1 MNATAIVCA
10 RVTASRSS
18 LQTQFFGRKNEME
31 YSQLQTGNIL
41 LNTMP
46 PDDYALLEPHFHR
59 IHLPA
64 RFQLHEAGRK
74 IDHVYFPEDGV
85 ISIVAVALDGKQ
97 CEVGL
102 FGREG
107 MSETATVMGTDHSPF
122 EAYVQ
127 AVGVSAMRL
136 PTTVLTRA
144 MIERTTLRLH
154 LLKYGQA
161 MTIQLSS
168 SIAAAGQT
176 IDQRLAR
183 WLLMFHDRV
192 EGDTLPL
199 THDLIAIMLNVRRP
213 GVTEAISA
221 LSDNHLITATRGKI
235 AINDRPG
242 LERLA
247 AGGYGLAEAEYERLV
262 GVALRRHPTD
272 PHRRNIGGR
281 SAAA

>member
-1 MNATAIVCA
+1 MAH
-10 RVTASRSS
+10 
-18 LQTQFFGRKNEME
+18 
-31 YSQLQTGNIL
+31 SQLETGNIL
-41 LNTMP
+41 LNTML
-46 PDDYALLEPHFHR
+46 PDDYALLQPHFHR
-59 IHLPA
+59 VELPA
-64 RFQLHEAGRK
+64 RLQLHEAGRK
-74 IDHVYFPEDGV
+74 IDHVYFPEGGV

-127 AVGVSAMRL
+127 AVGISAMRL
-136 PTTVLTRA
+136 QTKALTDA
-144 MIERTTLRLH
+144 MAKSSTLRLH
-154 LLKYGQA
+154 LLKYVQA

-192 EGDTLPL
+192 EHDTVPL
-199 THDLIAIMLNVRRP
+199 THDLIAILLNVRRP
-213 GVTEAISA
+213 GVTEAMHH
-221 LSDNHLITATRGKI
+221 LSESDLIASSRGKI
-235 AINDRPG
+235 EIKDRLG
-242 LERLA
+242 LEQLA

-262 GVALRRHPTD
+262 GVPLRRDPTD
-272 PHRRNIGGR
+272 PHRTVIGGH

>member
-1 MNATAIVCA
+1 MN
-10 RVTASRSS
+10 
-18 LQTQFFGRKNEME
+18 N
-31 YSQLQTGNIL
+31 SQLETGNIL
-41 LNTMP
+41 LNTML
-46 PDDYALLEPHFHR
+46 PDDFALLEPHFHR
-59 IHLPA
+59 TELPA
-64 RFQLHEAGRK
+64 RFQLHEAGHKTDK
-74 IDHVYFPEDGV
+74 IYFPEDGV

-136 PTTVLTRA
+136 PVKVLTEA
-144 MIERTTLRLH
+144 MVKSSTLRLH
-154 LLKYGQA
+154 LLKYAQA

-192 EGDTLPL
+192 ENDTLPL

-213 GVTEAISA
+213 GVTEAISV
-221 LSDNHLITATRGKI
+221 LSDSHLITTRRGKI
-235 AINDRPG
+235 DINDRPG
-242 LERLA
+242 LEHLA

-262 GVALRRHPTD
+262 GVALRRHPGD
-272 PHRRNIGGR
+272 PHRQSIKGG
-281 SAAA
+281 SAAT

>member
-1 MNATAIVCA
+1 
-10 RVTASRSS
+10 
-18 LQTQFFGRKNEME
+18 ME
-31 YSQLQTGNIL
+31 HSQLKTGNIL
-41 LNTMP
+41 LNTML
-46 PDDYALLEPHFHR
+46 PDDYARLEPHFR
-59 IHLPA
+59 RVELSA
-64 RFQLHEAGRK
+64 RLRLHEAGQR
-74 IDHVYFPEDGV
+74 IDHVYFPEGGV

-136 PTTVLTRA
+136 HTKALTDA
-144 MIERTTLRLH
+144 MAESTTLRLH
-154 LLKYGQA
+154 LLKYVQA

-192 EGDTLPL
+192 EHDTVPL
-199 THDLIAIMLNVRRP
+199 THDLIAILLNVRRP
-213 GVTEAISA
+213 GVTEAMHQ
-221 LSDNHLITATRGKI
+221 LSKRDLIVGTRGQI
-235 AINDRPG
+235 EIMDRPG
-242 LERLA
+242 LEQLA
-247 AGGYGLAEAEYERLV
+247 GGGYGLAEAEYERLV
-262 GVALRRHPTD
+262 GVPLRRDPAD
-272 PHRRNIGGR
+272 PHRKVIKGS